1 LLGTDRVDGASAKY
15 GFSKERQ
22 PNSSLNQN
30 KKEGVTSRT
39 KGSLNHTTRDTK
51 EFLNAGVKNEHPR
64 IEAELLD
71 LFETNKA
78 SYLNA
83 ITKLLPFITPKAS
96 EMHLLTP
103 DTLSKMPSW
112 FDDIPIEYAAPRT

>member
-1 LLGTDRVDGASAKY
+1 M
-15 GFSKERQ
+15 
-22 PNSSLNQN
+22 P
-30 KKEGVTSRT
+30 RT
-39 KGSLNHTTRDTK
+39 KGLLNQTTRETK
-51 EFLNAGVKNEHPR
+51 ELLNLVVKNEHSR
-64 IEAELLD
+64 IEAALLD

-112 FDDIPIEYAAPRT
+112 FDDIPIEYAAPREKTKKSN

>member
-1 LLGTDRVDGASAKY
+1 METH
-15 GFSKERQ
+15 
-22 PNSSLNQN
+22 PNPLLNQN
-30 KKEGVTSRT
+30 KEEEFMPRK
-39 KGSLNHTTRDTK
+39 KGSLNQTTRDTK
-51 EFLNAGVKNEHPR
+51 EFLNAGVKNEHSR
-64 IEAELLD
+64 IEAALLD

-112 FDDIPIEYAAPRT
+112 FDDIPIEYAAPRV